1 MMELLGFFAPSL
13 EASKIFATAADH
25 RGHRR
30 CGMVPNGV
38 RRGMDHPDHRSDRGN
53 RGDDIVRR
61 GRPGRVIGVQ
71 LLRGSGEAQ

>member
-38 RRGMDHPDHRSDRGN
+38 RRAQGSR
-53 RGDDIVRR
+53 RR
-61 GRPGRVIGVQ
+61 GMGHPGFAPKAGVESE
-71 LLRGSGEAQ
+71 LLVQPPDL